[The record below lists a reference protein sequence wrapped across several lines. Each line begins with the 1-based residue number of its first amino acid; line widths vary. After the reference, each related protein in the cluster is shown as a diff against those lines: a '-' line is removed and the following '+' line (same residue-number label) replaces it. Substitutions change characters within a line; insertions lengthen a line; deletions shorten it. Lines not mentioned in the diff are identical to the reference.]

1 MACGPWI
8 QEKRSQVPPRSF
20 RPDLPPT
27 LGNQSLCPPGSV
39 CRGQFL
45 QQTPTLWNYQAYF
58 GQGTILT
65 VLEKGQE
72 RLEPKVSIFRPDPQE
87 LSAHGYLSLVC
98 VASGFFPEHVELSWL
113 VNGNPREGSRGK
125 AWRVGETYS
134 MSSRLSLTK
143 EQYYNTEN
151 SFQCSAGFRGESKVA
166 TDSVSGE
173 KDCGVSPDELKR
185 LVNNGVLSYILIL
198 CKSALYGLIVTA
210 VIWRKKASA
219 SSY

>member
-1 MACGPWI
+1 
-8 QEKRSQVPPRSF
+8 
-20 RPDLPPT
+20 
-27 LGNQSLCPPGSV
+27 
-39 CRGQFL
+39 
-45 QQTPTLWNYQAYF
+45 
-58 GQGTILT
+58 
-65 VLEKGQE
+65 
-72 RLEPKVSIFRPDPQE
+72 
-87 LSAHGYLSLVC
+87 
-98 VASGFFPEHVELSWL
+98 
-113 VNGNPREGSRGK
+113 
-125 AWRVGETYS
+125 